1 MLLGSS
7 CGAVKHSGVASPPLL
22 ATVGKRVKLH
32 LLLSLHPPSHSPS
45 LHPHVQADSVERFVV
60 VHGQIILNQFKHFP
74 NKAVQKA
81 AFVGELRSKME
92 TRKHSKLYMSKVWTW
107 MCVDV

>member
-1 MLLGSS
+1 M
-7 CGAVKHSGVASPPLL
+7 
-22 ATVGKRVKLH
+22 
-32 LLLSLHPPSHSPS
+32 
-45 LHPHVQADSVERFVV
+45 QADSVERFVV

-92 TRKHSKLYMSKVWTW
+92 TRKHSKLYMSKV
-107 MCVDV
+107 

>member
-1 MLLGSS
+1 M
-7 CGAVKHSGVASPPLL
+7 
-22 ATVGKRVKLH
+22 
-32 LLLSLHPPSHSPS
+32 
-45 LHPHVQADSVERFVV
+45 V

-92 TRKHSKLYMSKVWTW
+92 TRKHSKLYMSKVSKVWACI
-107 MCVDV
+107 CVDVRMGHTRVVAPASSDDPCN

>member
-1 MLLGSS
+1 M
-7 CGAVKHSGVASPPLL
+7 
-22 ATVGKRVKLH
+22 
-32 LLLSLHPPSHSPS
+32 
-45 LHPHVQADSVERFVV
+45 QADSVERFVV

-92 TRKHSKLYMSKVWTW
+92 ARKHSKLYMSKVWTW
-107 MCVDV
+107 ICVDL